1 MKLKSFTHTNK
12 KFITSI
18 ALICAIL
25 YGQSALAW
33 IQLTLRLAPVA
44 AQGENGVPVGAIFF
58 IKSGTCPMG
67 YAEDTDVNGKTVL
80 GTLEANANVGG
91 TGGNDNITPTGTNEA
106 LTFTGSALGTHAHG
120 TGTLATS
127 AHSGTA
133 VADHASHTHTYT
145 DVVNHVHVQSVNSA
159 TTGGSNGYGIDT
171 STNTSTASSYSTANP
186 TGGVATGTTNGPSAT
201 LTHSV
206 TQPSAHTLS
215 GSSESVSAGTPS
227 GTINTPAFT
236 GTQFDNRSAFIRLI
250 ACRKT

>member
-1 MKLKSFTHTNK
+1 MRERVFVVVVILL
-12 KFITSI
+12 
-18 ALICAIL
+18 AL
-25 YGQSALAW
+25 YGHQAAAS
-33 IQLTLRLAPVA
+33 IEQLMVRLRVGAPVE
-44 AQGENGVPVGAIFF
+44 AQSGGEVFTDGIVFLKAG
-58 IKSGTCPMG
+58 SCPAG
-67 YAEDTDVNGKTVL
+67 YVEDTDVSGRTIL
-80 GTLEANANVGG
+80 GTLNANGNVGT
-91 TGGNDNITPTGTNEA
+91 TGGSDNITPAGTNSA
-106 LTFTGSALGTHAHG
+106 PTFTGSALGTHSHG

-159 TTGGSNGYGIDT
+159 TTGGLSGYGIDT
-171 STNTSTASSYSTANP
+171 STNTSTSSGYSTANP

-215 GSSESVSAGTPS
+215 GSSEAVGAGTPA
-227 GTINTPAFT
+227 GTVSAPDFT